1 MIIFLVV
8 FYVVH
13 WATGFFSFLS
23 SSFSS
28 SSSSS
33 SLLLLLLLP
42 PPPRH
47 YRSFVRDLFFFLS
60 FSNHRGRRMMDI
72 KSPSDSPNPYGSPA
86 SEPTSRLV
94 RRQCGGQLTAF
105 PVVFTVDSRHGF
117 HLFLKETP
125 GRDIDASF
133 LYCPQ
138 YRFFFCSSF
147 VDVKMFSVETGQP
160 VRTLSGHTKPVTS
173 AHINPKNPLQVWW
186 PFPPVTLEF
195 NSPRTRW
202 WIISLWRVY

>member
-1 MIIFLVV
+1 MIVIIFLVV
-8 FYVVH
+8 LYVVH
-13 WATGFFSFLS
+13 WATWFFSFLS

-133 LYCPQ
+133 SLLSPIQVFLLLVVRGCQDVQCGDRAACPH
-138 YRFFFCSSF
+138 SI
-147 VDVKMFSVETGQP
+147 
-160 VRTLSGHTKPVTS
+160 RTH
-173 AHINPKNPLQVWW
+173 
-186 PFPPVTLEF
+186 
-195 NSPRTRW
+195 
-202 WIISLWRVY
+202 